1 MTSFDLDVLTT
12 ELNPFDPIGNP
23 ETDELIYAGVIAT
36 VAFAGIE
43 AAANLAPD
51 IRSAPIDLR
60 KLVVAAATLV
70 PLIYVGVAV
79 VALMAL
85 PVVATPDGP
94 QTALGTT
101 YLENPVLGVVES
113 FEPAWVSSVM
123 QVGGRR

>member
-1 MTSFDLDVLTT
+1 M
-12 ELNPFDPIGNP
+12 
-23 ETDELIYAGVIAT
+23 IYAGVIAT

-51 IRSAPIDLR
+51 LERAAVDLR

-70 PLIYVGVAV
+70 PLVYVGVSV

-85 PVVATPDGP
+85 PVDPTPDGP
-94 QTALGTT
+94 ADGRSATT

-113 FEPAWVSSVM
+113 FD
-123 QVGGRR
+123 RRPGSRT